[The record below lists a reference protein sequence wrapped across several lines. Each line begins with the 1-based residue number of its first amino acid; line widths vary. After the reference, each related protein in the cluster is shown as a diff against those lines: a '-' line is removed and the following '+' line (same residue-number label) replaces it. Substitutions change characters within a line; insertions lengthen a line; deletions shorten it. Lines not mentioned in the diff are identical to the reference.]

1 MKKKNPIRLMIVDDH
16 PAFRAGL
23 AALCQT
29 EPDMEVVAEGG
40 DGFEALRLYRQ
51 EQPDIV
57 LMDLRLP
64 GLGGVEAIIAIRAEF
79 PDARVIVVT
88 TYDGDEDLYRAIQ
101 SGAQSYLLKDMSKAE
116 IMENIRAIY
125 AGQPRLAPHLA
136 ERLAERRKRR
146 DLSQREMD
154 VLQLLVKGRSNKE
167 IGAALFVSEE
177 TVKFHLKTLFA
188 KLDVQDRTEA
198 AISALRQG
206 IVHFE

>member
-116 IMENIRAIY
+116 IMENIRAIH